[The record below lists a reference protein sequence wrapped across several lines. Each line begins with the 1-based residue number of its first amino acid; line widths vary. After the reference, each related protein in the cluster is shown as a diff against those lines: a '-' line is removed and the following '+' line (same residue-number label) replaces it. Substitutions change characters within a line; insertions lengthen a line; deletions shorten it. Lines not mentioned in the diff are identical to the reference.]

1 MKYEIILVDLA
12 IKAAQF
18 LGVVGSV
25 HYRGAT
31 DRTASGDRFQ
41 NAAK

>member
-1 MKYEIILVDLA
+1 MYEIILVDLA
-12 IKAAQF
+12 IKDGQF

-31 DRTASGDRFQ
+31 DRTASGDQFQ